1 MMSFVWIL
9 AQAAGGGQPAGG
21 GEGGGGAQAPPAGG
35 LSSMLI
41 FLVMIFAIM
50 YIFLILP
57 QRRKQ
62 RQHQQ
67 MLASL
72 KKNDRVITIGGIHGV
87 VHSIKDDK
95 IVLKVD
101 DNAKLTFSL
110 SSVASV
116 ERKEEPEEK
125 KDS

>member
-1 MMSFVWIL
+1 
-9 AQAAGGGQPAGG
+9 
-21 GEGGGGAQAPPAGG
+21 
-35 LSSMLI
+35 MLI